1 MGKKIQVSIDKKIQ
15 AGLGKKIQ
23 AGLGKKIQ
31 AGLRKK
37 VQVSGSGDKDRI
49 NLNYNQISL
58 PLVNIICCT

>member
-15 AGLGKKIQ
+15 T
-23 AGLGKKIQ
+23 
-31 AGLRKK
+31 GLRKK